1 MTQKNDQDLLNQIV
15 TLRDGRKLGFA
26 EYGDPAGRVVFYFHG
41 SAGSRL
47 EHPQDQTIL
56 ADLGV
61 RLIGCDRPGHGLSD
75 HYPDRAIMDW
85 PEDVEDLADHLGV
98 EKFHVMGWS
107 AGGPYTLAC
116 AHKLPERVQTG
127 AVISGIAPPDRTRP
141 YKGLPISSRVLMFVM
156 RNSPGLVTHFRR
168 AAHRA
173 ISRSSMELRESLTS
187 SLPPEDRQLLLI
199 PENLEMLVADIRE
212 GYIQGWHGPARDD
225 IIINRPWG
233 FRLEDIPQRI
243 DIWHG
248 ELDLNVPL
256 SHSQYQHDHI
266 PDNRVCILSGQAH
279 LSLLANW
286 RNILKALI
294 E

>member
-1 MTQKNDQDLLNQIV
+1 
-15 TLRDGRKLGFA
+15 
-26 EYGDPAGRVVFYFHG
+26 VFYFHG

-56 ADLGV
+56 ADLCI
-61 RLIGCDRPGHGLSD
+61 RLISCDRPGHGLSD
-75 HYPDRAIMDW
+75 HYPDRAIMNW
-85 PEDVEDLADHLGV
+85 PEDVGELADHLEV
-98 EKFHVMGWS
+98 ERFHVMGWS
-107 AGGPYTLAC
+107 AGGPYALAC

-127 AVISGIAPPDRTRP
+127 AVISGIAPPDRPRP
-141 YKGLPISSRVLMFVM
+141 YKGLRIPSRILMFVM

-187 SLPPEDRQLLLI
+187 SLPPEDKQLLLI
-199 PENLEMLVADIRE
+199 PENLEMLVAGIRE

-233 FRLEDIPQRI
+233 FPLEDIPRRI

-248 ELDLNVPL
+248 DLDLNVPL
-256 SHSQYQHDHI
+256 SHSLYQQDRI
-266 PDNRVCILSGQAH
+266 PDNRLWILPGQAH
-279 LSLLANW
+279 LGMLAYW
-286 RNILKALI
+286 REILEALI